1 MKPHEP
7 MFLCVEDDPP
17 SREVIGIL
25 LREVMGFSNVIVFED
40 STEIMERVAGLPA
53 VPDVVLL
60 DIHMQPYDGY
70 QVLEMLRSMDSFRYT
85 IIVALTA
92 SVTVTDVHGLRAAGF
107 NGLIGKPIQQRY
119 FPEFLSRILA
129 GEEVWTLP

>member
-1 MKPHEP
+1 MQSQEP

-25 LREVMGFSNVIVFED
+25 LTEVMGFSNVTIFED
-40 STEIMERVAGLPA
+40 SANITDRVAALPA

-70 QVLEMLRSMDSFRYT
+70 QVLEMLRNMDAFRHT
-85 IIVALTA
+85 FIVALTA
-92 SVTVTDVHGLRAAGF
+92 GVTVTDVHGLRAAGF

-119 FPEFLSRILA
+119 FPGFLSRILA

>member
-1 MKPHEP
+1 MQSQEP
-7 MFLCVEDDPP
+7 FFLCVEDDPP

-25 LREVMGFSNVIVFED
+25 LQEVMGFSNVAIFED
-40 STEIMERVAGLPA
+40 SRDIMERVAGLPA

-70 QVLEMLRSMDSFRYT
+70 QVLEMLRGLDAFRNT
-85 IIVALTA
+85 TIVALTA
-92 SVTVTDVHGLRAAGF
+92 GVTVADVQGLRAAGF
-107 NGLIGKPIQQRY
+107 NGLIGKPIKQRF
-119 FPEFLSRILA
+119 FPEFLGRIFA